1 VRILCVHG
9 VGHAEVRSDW
19 QTAWRKAIVHGL
31 QAAHP
36 DARLDPD
43 LDIQFTAYDDLFAP
57 VVSNLSPAD
66 IARAAIVLGGGLV
79 QRALTLPAFADEAR
93 WTAGM
98 VIAWAE
104 HAVLRD
110 QLRQRFLADMA
121 CLNPDLV
128 CAYSL
133 GSLISYDGFR
143 RQENRITGRTYLTF
157 GSQLGNVF
165 VRGQFAGHIEPFAS
179 AAFWY
184 HLYNPHDHVFTA
196 PLAFGPFTQANNFQ
210 QVLTAFGGTF
220 PWPLNHDAVSPD
232 PNVPDKGYLTHSE
245 LSTAV
250 WPRIAFRGTL

>member
-1 VRILCVHG
+1 VNVLCVHG

-19 QTAWRKAIVHGL
+19 QTAWRNAITHGL

-36 DARLDPD
+36 DAPLDGD
-43 LDIQFTAYDDLFAP
+43 HDIQFTAYDDLFAP
-57 VVSNLSPAD
+57 VVRNLSPAD
-66 IARAAIVLGGGLV
+66 IVRAALVLGGGLV
-79 QRALTLPAFADEAR
+79 RRALTLPAFADEAR

-98 VIAWAE
+98 VITWAE
-104 HAVLRD
+104 HAGLRD
-110 QLRQRFLADMA
+110 QLRQRFLVDVAR
-121 CLNPDLV
+121 LNPDLV

-157 GSQLGNVF
+157 GSQLGNMF
-165 VRGQFAGHIEPFAS
+165 VRGQFGGAIEPLAS

-184 HLYNPHDHVFTA
+184 HLHNPHDHVFTA
-196 PLAFGPFTQANNFQ
+196 PLNFCPFTRADNFQ
-210 QVLTAFGGTF
+210 QVLTPFGGTF

-232 PNVPDKGYLTHSE
+232 PDAPDKGYLTHSE

-250 WPRIAFRGTL
+250 WPHIAVRRTR